1 MADTAHHFEYYAGLA
16 GKTAGEAHLLPEGN
30 LLTIVRVP
38 VGVVGAINPWNFPI
52 AGAGLK
58 GAPILAAGNSL
69 VLKPSSL
76 TSLSTLAVAELA
88 LEAGVPPGVFNVVT
102 GGGAEVGGALA
113 RHPDVGLL
121 SFTGGTETG
130 FGVMRDR
137 AEVGRAV
144 QLELGGK
151 SPTIVFDDVDLDEV
165 VPAAAFGIYMNQ
177 GQNCSAGSRVL
188 VHEAIHD
195 RFVEALT
202 ELSASIRVLPP
213 FDPQSQL
220 GSLVSGDH
228 LDKVHAWVERARSD
242 GATITT
248 GGHALTGDPYGRGH
262 FYAPTVITETG
273 RADAAFREEIFGPV
287 VVVAPFSTEAEAIE
301 IANENRYGL
310 AASVWT
316 SDGRRALRVATAIDA
331 GFVWMNTINAP
342 PDRGAV
348 RRRERLGLRPRGGAP
363 RARDVQRPEVA
374 HHGRSALRR
383 PVRGLTSAA
392 TTVERLNVAPRP
404 DRSMLTELMSVTGP
418 VARRISVITLP
429 HEHTFLD
436 VMREYRGDGLIH
448 DPQLV
453 ERELVDLRAEGG
465 RTLVDCTSRGL
476 RPEPALVRAASEAS
490 GITIIL
496 GTGFYRHPFLDEAW
510 FDAHS
515 TDEVADLIVR
525 DIRDGIDGTG
535 VRAGVIG
542 EIGCDRFLTPAE
554 ERGFRAAARA
564 HHETGLTITTHAA
577 RWRVGHAQLDLLA
590 SEGVPAG
597 RVIVGHCDMVPDLD
611 YHRELA
617 DGAPGSSST
626 PSRADP
632 PYRIERIVGAIRA
645 LRCGRL
651 LRSDSCSRRTS
662 A

>member
-1 MADTAHHFEYYAGLA
+1 MTVVPATRFLEAPAQVIDGQRVPAATGRTLPVEDPATGGLIATIPASSADDVDRAVAAARASVRDGRWSRLSGIERGRILSALAGLIRDHAEELAVLETLDTGHPLTDARFDVADTAHHFEYYAGLA
-16 GKTAGEAHLLPEGN
+16 GKTAGEAHLLPDGN

-58 GAPILAAGNSL
+58 AAPILAAGNSL

-113 RHPDVGLL
+113 RHPDIGLL

-151 SPTIVFDDVDLDEV
+151 SPTLVFDDVDLDEV

-248 GGHALTGDPYGRGH
+248 GGHALSGEPYGRGH
-262 FYAPTVITETG
+262 FYAPTVITDTS

-331 GFVWMNTINAP
+331 GFVWMNTINAHP
-342 PDRGAV
+342 IEAPFGGVKDSGFG
-348 RRRERLGLRPRGGAP
+348 REEGLHALETYS
-363 RARDVQRPEVA
+363 VQK
-374 HHGRSALRR
+374 
-383 PVRGLTSAA
+383 
-392 TTVERLNVAPRP
+392 
-404 DRSMLTELMSVTGP
+404 SMIM
-418 VARRISVITLP
+418 
-429 HEHTFLD
+429 
-436 VMREYRGDGLIH
+436 
-448 DPQLV
+448 
-453 ERELVDLRAEGG
+453 GG
-465 RTLVDCTSRGL
+465 RRFD
-476 RPEPALVRAASEAS
+476 
-490 GITIIL
+490 
-496 GTGFYRHPFLDEAW
+496 HPY
-510 FDAHS
+510 
-515 TDEVADLIVR
+515 
-525 DIRDGIDGTG
+525 
-535 VRAGVIG
+535 AG
-542 EIGCDRFLTPAE
+542 
-554 ERGFRAAARA
+554 
-564 HHETGLTITTHAA
+564 
-577 RWRVGHAQLDLLA
+577 
-590 SEGVPAG
+590 
-597 RVIVGHCDMVPDLD
+597 
-611 YHRELA
+611 
-617 DGAPGSSST
+617 
-626 PSRADP
+626 
-632 PYRIERIVGAIRA
+632 
-645 LRCGRL
+645 
-651 LRSDSCSRRTS
+651 
-662 A
+662 